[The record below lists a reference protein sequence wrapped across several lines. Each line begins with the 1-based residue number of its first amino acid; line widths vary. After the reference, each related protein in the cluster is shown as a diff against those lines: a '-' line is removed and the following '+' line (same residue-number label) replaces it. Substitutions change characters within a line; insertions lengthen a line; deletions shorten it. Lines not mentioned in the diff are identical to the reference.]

1 MKDSISL
8 RFLYRTVIG
17 RAILKLLINPAVSKP
32 AGFLLSTRFSKLFI
46 PHFIKKNNIDLTDIE
61 IPFGGFVSFNDFF
74 TRIRKSPVLKPAA
87 SQLISPCEG
96 FLTPL
101 EIRNDIILDIKNT
114 SYSLSDLLKDD
125 KLAEAF
131 ENGTALIFRLTPANY
146 HRYCYSADGNIRRH
160 EKISG
165 KLHCVRPVAL
175 RTLPVFV
182 QNSREYQ
189 LIESDNFGS
198 IIQMEVGALM
208 VGKIS
213 NYISEAQNQRV
224 LAGEEKGYF
233 EFGGSTIILLF
244 QQGAVSIKKDLFDR
258 KDAFDEIPVQ
268 IGEIL
273 ADAGMFSQSITENTV
288 SSPRSL

>member
-61 IPFGGFVSFNDFF
+61 IPFGGFGSFNDFF
-74 TRIRKSPVLKPAA
+74 TRVRKTAVPKPAIA
-87 SQLISPCEG
+87 QLISPCEG
-96 FLTPL
+96 FLTHL
-101 EIRNDIILDIKNT
+101 EIKKDIISNVKNT
-114 SYSLSDLLKDD
+114 TYSLSDLLKDD
-125 KLAEAF
+125 KLAEIF

-146 HRYCYSADGNIRRH
+146 HRYCYAADGNILRH

-165 KLHCVRPVAL
+165 KLHCVRPIAL

-189 LIESDNFGS
+189 LIESDSFGS

-213 NYISEAQNQRV
+213 NHISEVQDQRV

-268 IGEIL
+268 IGDPLTDTNI
-273 ADAGMFSQSITENTV
+273 
-288 SSPRSL
+288 

>member
-8 RFLYRTVIG
+8 RFLYKTVIG

-46 PHFIKKNNIDLTDIE
+46 PHFIKKNNIDLTDIA
-61 IPFGGFVSFNDFF
+61 IPVEGFASFNDFF
-74 TRIRKSPVLKPAA
+74 TRVRKTAVPKPAIA
-87 SQLISPCEG
+87 QLISPCEG
-96 FLTPL
+96 FLTHL
-101 EIRNDIILDIKNT
+101 EIKKDIISDVKNT
-114 SYSLSDLLKDD
+114 TYSLSDLLKDD
-125 KLAEAF
+125 KLAEIF

-146 HRYCYSADGNIRRH
+146 HRYCYAADGNILRH

-165 KLHCVRPVAL
+165 KLHCVRPIAL

-189 LIESDNFGS
+189 LIESDSFGS

-213 NYISEAQNQRV
+213 NHISEVQDQRV

-268 IGEIL
+268 IGDPLTDTNI
-273 ADAGMFSQSITENTV
+273 
-288 SSPRSL
+288 

>member
-131 ENGTALIFRLTPANY
+131 ENGTALIFNTCKLSPLLLFCRREYTPPRKNFRKTSLCTPRSAP
-146 HRYCYSADGNIRRH
+146 YSACICA
-160 EKISG
+160 EQ
-165 KLHCVRPVAL
+165 P
-175 RTLPVFV
+175 
-182 QNSREYQ
+182 
-189 LIESDNFGS
+189 
-198 IIQMEVGALM
+198 
-208 VGKIS
+208 
-213 NYISEAQNQRV
+213 
-224 LAGEEKGYF
+224 
-233 EFGGSTIILLF
+233 
-244 QQGAVSIKKDLFDR
+244 
-258 KDAFDEIPVQ
+258 
-268 IGEIL
+268 
-273 ADAGMFSQSITENTV
+273 
-288 SSPRSL
+288 